1 MATYTAIASKC
12 VFTATIGAGSQAT
25 LIDVCRHFTI
35 NTDII
40 SMSRCVWIS
49 KENQCFI
56 TVFSHSY
63 TINILDHGDPRGQK
77 TWRRDPRVEAE
88 LDRGIRNHQNTL
100 QPTGETKGAAEEKNI
115 WNILLKCVYLCRS
128 GWAVCNRADRR
139 RSGTIP
145 DCWYTP
151 DQDTAGGLHTHS
163 RLKRTHS
170 YYVNPLM
177 NTEMRWDEM
186 RWQIRGSHH
195 ESPFAKFIK
204 APFTHALIWAHSEN
218 QIRISPHLS
227 VHTWGSF
234 GVRTKEPAGLNLD
247 QQSRHCVQTYR

>member
-40 SMSRCVWIS
+40 SMSRCFWIS
-49 KENQCFI
+49 KENQRL
-56 TVFSHSY
+56 
-63 TINILDHGDPRGQK
+63 ILDHDDPRGQE
-77 TWRRDPRVEAE
+77 TWRRRDPRVEADP
-88 LDRGIRNHQNTL
+88 DRGIRNHQNTS

-115 WNILLKCVYLCRS
+115 WKTLLKCVYLCRS
-128 GWAVCNRADRR
+128 GWTACILADRR

-163 RLKRTHS
+163 HLKCTHR
-170 YYVNPLM
+170 Y
-177 NTEMRWDEM
+177 
-186 RWQIRGSHH
+186 
-195 ESPFAKFIK
+195 
-204 APFTHALIWAHSEN
+204 
-218 QIRISPHLS
+218 
-227 VHTWGSF
+227 
-234 GVRTKEPAGLNLD
+234 
-247 QQSRHCVQTYR
+247 